1 MEKNIENLYKLIN
14 ALYSADFGS
23 LNESNLNENEE
34 KDAED
39 AEDFRY
45 ESRRSRYDD
54 LASNTSTI
62 KEQEKI
68 NGVTVKD
75 NTFKKSLSDVEKEEE
90 LGCKCYT
97 FNTQKTCG
105 ETCEKLDKKKLVS
118 IVNNLENQLVDL
130 KKEIL
135 KLF

>member
-14 ALYSADFGS
+14 ALYSVDFDS
-23 LNESNLNENEE
+23 LNESNLTENEE
-34 KDAED
+34 KDAS
-39 AEDFRY
+39 DFRY

-54 LASNTSTI
+54 LASKTSTI

-75 NTFKKSLSDVEKEEE
+75 NTFKKPLNDEEKEEE
-90 LGCKCYT
+90 LGCRGYT

-105 ETCEKLDKKKLVS
+105 ETYEKLDKKKLVS
-118 IVNNLENQLVDL
+118 IVNHLENQLVDL

>member
-34 KDAED
+34 KDAP
-39 AEDFRY
+39 DFRY

-54 LASNTSTI
+54 LASKTSTI
-62 KEQEKI
+62 KEQEKV

-75 NTFKKSLSDVEKEEE
+75 NTFKKPLSDVEKEEE

-105 ETCEKLDKKKLVS
+105 ETCEKLDKNKIVS
-118 IVNNLENQLVDL
+118 IVNHLENQLVEL